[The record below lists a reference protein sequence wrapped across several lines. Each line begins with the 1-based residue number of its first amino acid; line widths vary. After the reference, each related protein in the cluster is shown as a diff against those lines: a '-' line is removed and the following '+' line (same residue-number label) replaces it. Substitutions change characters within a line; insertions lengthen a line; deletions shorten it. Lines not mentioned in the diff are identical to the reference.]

1 MSCRIQTIDGPLVIP
16 NAGPEHCENVWGE
29 AFDKKTHIVYA
40 VAVSQKD
47 AISCARNNEYSEVL
61 KAAQEL
67 KKHSITWPNGPYK
80 IYRVKITTVSTYE
93 LKEI

>member
-47 AISCARNNEYSEVL
+47 AISCARNNEYSEYRAM
-61 KAAQEL
+61 KDS
-67 KKHSITWPNGPYK
+67 KKQ
-80 IYRVKITTVSTYE
+80 YE
-93 LKEI
+93 DEEEYWANFKGDEGNDGEVF